1 MAEMTLST
9 KEFLF
14 AAANLGAKNFFGI
27 SDPFYGMT
35 AEEIRANAKRFSF
48 PLKRKDTQR
57 SALRGILRSNLRR

>member
-35 AEEIRANAKRFSF
+35 AEEIR
-48 PLKRKDTQR
+48 
-57 SALRGILRSNLRR
+57 GILRSNLRR